1 MNDGTQHLICFYQI
15 NVERNWTQGD
25 NFEEI
30 MWLVV
35 LVVVVVRK
43 LNNNN

>member
-1 MNDGTQHLICFYQI
+1 MMARSIMFYEM
-15 NVERNWTQGD
+15 NVERNWIHGD

-35 LVVVVVRK
+35 VVVVVVRK
-43 LNNNN
+43 LNN

>member
-1 MNDGTQHLICFYQI
+1 MMARSIMFYQM
-15 NVERNWTQGD
+15 NVERNRIHGD

-30 MWLVV
+30 IWLVG

-43 LNNNN
+43 LNN

>member
-1 MNDGTQHLICFYQI
+1 MMARSIMFYEM
-15 NVERNWTQGD
+15 NVERNGIHGD

-35 LVVVVVRK
+35 VVVVVRK
-43 LNNNN
+43 LNN

>member
-1 MNDGTQHLICFYQI
+1 MMARSIMFYEM
-15 NVERNWTQGD
+15 NVERNWIHGD

-35 LVVVVVRK
+35 VVVVVRIK
-43 LNNNN
+43 A